1 MCRPAHAIYLAARS
15 WTGNLPDRPNL
26 CLSMPRLENPLR
38 PGCADWQR
46 QCRLKNWAICEA
58 TLLSSGVCLKVSG
71 RKKRAELKEAGFEQE
86 IEYLERNGEL
96 SWTKINH
103 LYAKG
108 GVLALLR
115 APTPEAL
122 DAFAQISDADI
133 SDGIVALIERQHRM
147 SESKKPE
154 DCAEAKR

>member
-71 RKKRAELKEAGFEQE
+71 RKKRAAMRRKAESEESAQASAVATVAKHALTEGNR
-86 IEYLERNGEL
+86 RN
-96 SWTKINH
+96 
-103 LYAKG
+103 
-108 GVLALLR
+108 R
-115 APTPEAL
+115 
-122 DAFAQISDADI
+122 
-133 SDGIVALIERQHRM
+133 
-147 SESKKPE
+147 
-154 DCAEAKR
+154 